1 MCLWNGFI
9 ASAPAHPFLVRVIE
23 HVVNNIRNRFTVVDY
38 DHMMCPNP
46 ETSVIH
52 AFSTLFTAGP
62 CILGLTLN
70 EVIGRGLQQTF
81 VEGDLETQ
89 ENGMKMVVP
98 GRTIILKQNKWDMG
112 GE

>member
-1 MCLWNGFI
+1 
-9 ASAPAHPFLVRVIE
+9 V
-23 HVVNNIRNRFTVVDY
+23 
-38 DHMMCPNP
+38 
-46 ETSVIH
+46 
-52 AFSTLFTAGP
+52 
-62 CILGLTLN
+62 N